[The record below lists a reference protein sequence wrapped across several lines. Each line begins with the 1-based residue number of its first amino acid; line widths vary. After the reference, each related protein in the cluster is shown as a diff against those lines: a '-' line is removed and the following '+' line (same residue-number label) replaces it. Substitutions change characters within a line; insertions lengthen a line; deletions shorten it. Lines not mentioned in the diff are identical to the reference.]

1 MYFRS
6 RALGFRCKTQ
16 PAINKQHMAYSK
28 DIVERLSLFNN
39 LSFTKKQWDI
49 ILKGCGC
56 PKSSHFWAALKTYNL
71 QKNHRMFT
79 LVDINAESFDKVWT
93 LYCKSNRAS
102 VKKAYDKGKA
112 RKQARERRDNFKGVT
127 LYLVEGYLTEI
138 KPTRDEH

>member
-1 MYFRS
+1 M
-6 RALGFRCKTQ
+6 TNHQ
-16 PAINKQHMAYSK
+16 

-39 LSFTKKQWDI
+39 ISFTKKQWDI

-79 LVDINAESFDKVWT
+79 LIDINAESFDEVWT

-102 VKKAYDKGKA
+102 VKKSYDKEKA
-112 RKQARERRDNFKGVT
+112 RKKAREKVDNLKGVT
-127 LYLVEGYLTEI
+127 LYLVGSCLTEI
-138 KPTRDEH
+138 KPKRDEY